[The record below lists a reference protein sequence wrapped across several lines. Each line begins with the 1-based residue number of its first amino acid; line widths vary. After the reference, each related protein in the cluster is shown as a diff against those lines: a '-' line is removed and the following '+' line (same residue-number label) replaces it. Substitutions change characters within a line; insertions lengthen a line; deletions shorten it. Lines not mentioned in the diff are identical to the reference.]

1 MIYRVSRFLIDG
13 AMVICSSC
21 KLRAATHSV
30 GKQKDLCCECYIAMG
45 AAPAVWHPAC
55 VRANARKI
63 SERSVT
69 YRADAAVPSL
79 AHKVAVPEQY
89 QAAGCVKVG
98 KANTKGRVSSKP

>member
-13 AMVICSSC
+13 TMVICSSC

-30 GKQKDLCCECYIAMG
+30 GKQNDLCCECYIAMG

-63 SERSVT
+63 SKKDR
-69 YRADAAVPSL
+69 
-79 AHKVAVPEQY
+79 
-89 QAAGCVKVG
+89 
-98 KANTKGRVSSKP
+98 

>member
-30 GKQKDLCCECYIAMG
+30 GKQNDLCCECYIAMG

-63 SERSVT
+63 SNTVVR
-69 YRADAAVPSL
+69 PQ
-79 AHKVAVPEQY
+79 VAVPEQY
-89 QAAGCVKVG
+89 QAAGGVKVG
-98 KANTKGRVSSKP
+98 KANIKGSVSPKP

>member
-1 MIYRVSRFLIDG
+1 MIYRVSRLLIDG

-30 GKQKDLCCECYIAMG
+30 GKQNDLCCECYIAMG

-63 SERSVT
+63 SNTVVR
-69 YRADAAVPSL
+69 PQ
-79 AHKVAVPEQY
+79 VAVPEQY
-89 QAAGCVKVG
+89 QAAGGVKVG
-98 KANTKGRVSSKP
+98 KANIKGSVSPKP

>member
-30 GKQKDLCCECYIAMG
+30 GKQNDLCCECYIAMG

-55 VRANARKI
+55 VRAATRKI
-63 SERSVT
+63 SKKDRWRIGPTPKCRRSP
-69 YRADAAVPSL
+69 AKAM
-79 AHKVAVPEQY
+79 PEQY
-89 QAAGCVKVG
+89 QAARCVKVG
-98 KANTKGRVSSKP
+98 KANT

>member
-1 MIYRVSRFLIDG
+1 MISRVSRFLIDG

-30 GKQKDLCCECYIAMG
+30 GKQNDLCCECYIATG

-63 SERSVT
+63 SKERSVT
-69 YRADAAVPSL
+69 YRADTEVPSF
-79 AHKVAVPEQY
+79 ARKVV
-89 QAAGCVKVG
+89 CVKSQGVRQSMNG
-98 KANTKGRVSSKP
+98 LAPE